1 MNATG
6 TQRQRAVIAAF
17 LMKPEATQGE
27 IANAAGVTQAYVSAV
42 VQDYLESKAHEP
54 ACQVPVST
62 KPKSMGRDVASFS
75 PDGRFGGN
83 SGPAECTEKQRRLR
97 IAMAAHPRGEG
108 EGKNPYSRRIAEIA
122 EVSPGLVIQAMET
135 MRCERIGAEVRAREA
150 EELKGKVVPR
160 VVSLGPVQN
169 FKGWMDAFA
178 KFKATAEAYLLLAQT
193 RRDVYAT
200 AFLKDI
206 RDISDRAQTRA
217 SFSQSG

>member
-1 MNATG
+1 MNATS

-17 LMKPEATQGE
+17 RMKPEASQVE
-27 IANAAGVTQAYVSAV
+27 IAKAAGVTQPYVSSV
-42 VQDYLESKAHEP
+42 LRDYLESKEHEL

-62 KPKSMGRDVASFS
+62 TPKPADADVAAFAL
-75 PDGRFGGN
+75 DRGGVGN
-83 SGPAECTEKQRRLR
+83 PGPAGCTEKQQACRNALASHPQEKAESKRKYYLR
-97 IAMAAHPRGEG
+97 IAVVSG
-108 EGKNPYSRRIAEIA
+108 
-122 EVSPGLVIQAMET
+122 VSPSYVQNTLEI